1 MAWASLVALV
11 VKNMPANA
19 GDIADVSLI
28 PGLGRSPEGGH
39 GNLLQY
45 HCLENSMH
53 EEPGELLSIRPRVRH
68 DRSDLPHRHTSP
80 INGYMIKQ
88 DSQIHFISTY

>member
-45 HCLENSMH
+45 HCLENSH
-53 EEPGELLSIRPRVRH
+53 A
-68 DRSDLPHRHTSP
+68 
-80 INGYMIKQ
+80 
-88 DSQIHFISTY
+88 